1 MDPLKALESLL
12 LKMFSVDELR
22 RLLRYLPEG
31 ESLSKALP
39 GPNASPAQVAHTAV
53 EALDQMSSLYK
64 PALWQRL
71 AEERPNRKAEIDA
84 VHALFAQA
92 PAPAVPSPNPAPTP
106 TSAASPS
113 VLTILLASA
122 SPVEATRLRVDK
134 EFRQIIEKLRGAR
147 HRDHLRIVQISAVR
161 FEDLRTALMEHEPQ
175 VLHLSC
181 HGETDGSLKFE
192 SATEDGAKGVSKK
205 RLLKLLRPL
214 ASGLHL
220 VVFNACHSAKIA
232 CDVPPTI
239 GLSIG
244 MTDEIQ
250 DAEAIEFAV
259 AFYEALAFGK
269 SVQTAFDI
277 ALSSFDD
284 EDDEDN
290 NDDDADE
297 IPQLFP
303 SVEQD
308 HEKKRQQPL
317 IAGILA

>member
-1 MDPLKALESLL
+1 MDPRNALESLL
-12 LKMFSVDELR
+12 LKMFSADELR

-31 ESLSKALP
+31 DSLSKALP
-39 GPNASPAQVAHTAV
+39 GPSASPAQVAHTAV
-53 EALDQMSSLYK
+53 EALNQMASLLE
-64 PALWQRL
+64 PTLWQRL
-71 AEERPNRKAEIDA
+71 VEERPKRKAEIDA

-92 PAPAVPSPNPAPTP
+92 PTPAVPSPTPAPA
-106 TSAASPS
+106 SAAQPS

-122 SPVEATRLRVDK
+122 SPVLATRLRVDK
-134 EFRQIIEKLRGAR
+134 EFRQIIDKLRGSR
-147 HRDHLRIVQISAVR
+147 HRDRLRVVQLTALR

-181 HGETDGSLKFE
+181 HGEPDGSLSFE
-192 SATEDGAKGVSKK
+192 SAAEDGAKAVSKK

-214 ASGLHL
+214 ASGLRL

-239 GLSIG
+239 GLSVG

-250 DAEAIEFAV
+250 DTDAIEFAV

-284 EDDEDN
+284 
-290 NDDDADE
+290 DDDDDDD

-308 HEKKRQQPL
+308 LEKMRQQPL
-317 IAGILA
+317 LAGIPA